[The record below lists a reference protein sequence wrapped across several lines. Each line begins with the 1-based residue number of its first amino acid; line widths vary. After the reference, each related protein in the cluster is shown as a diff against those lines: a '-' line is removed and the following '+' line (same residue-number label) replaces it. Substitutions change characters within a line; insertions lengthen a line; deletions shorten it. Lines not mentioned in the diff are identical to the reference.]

1 MINPNEIY
9 VTDACLADMAADYPR
24 IGKGTVAFLI
34 ATGREV
40 TPAEAATVGVKLGSK
55 DRGFFFKEYAGVIA
69 VTTSTE
75 LGKHPFRAVAF
86 HPLPPGEKIPAMSRF
101 PFPVRK

>member
-1 MINPNEIY
+1 MIDPMDIY
-9 VTDACLADMAADYPR
+9 VTDACLSDMATDYPG
-24 IGKGTVAFLI
+24 IGKRTVAWLI